1 MEVSFQK
8 NEAKFIKFFSQ
19 ANFNNVLK
27 ERNFQFYDFL
37 IFLWETNHII
47 FLLDKIREKM
57 RSEIG
62 KNI

>member
-47 FLLDKIREKM
+47 FFLDEFREQIK
-57 RSEIG
+57 SEIG
-62 KNI
+62 KKK

>member
-8 NEAKFIKFFSQ
+8 NEANFIKFFSR

-47 FLLDKIREKM
+47 FFLDKIREKM

>member
-47 FLLDKIREKM
+47 FFLDKIREKM